1 MAEFGS
7 GEVKW
12 RYQVIDHGTPERPNF
27 CVHEV
32 YFEMETNRVVSYTA
46 NPIALEQFESEDE
59 LREAIEM
66 MLADVRK
73 LPILKASEID
83 KEIV

>member
-1 MAEFGS
+1 MADFGS

-32 YFEMETNRVVSYTA
+32 YFETETNRIVSYTA
-46 NPIALEQFESEDE
+46 NPIALEQFESQDE
-59 LREAIEM
+59 LISTLGM
-66 MLADVRK
+66 MLADVRR
-73 LPILKASEID
+73 LPVLKVSEID
-83 KEIV
+83 KEIG